1 MEHEAV
7 ALAFTDDMQGWLDGD
22 RRISLSVTVST
33 DDVDRFLSDP
43 DDAARVAGWV
53 RCEALGGLLAVEHGQ
68 CRAVARGLEYRLA
81 FRDLAGM
88 PLTLEGRR
96 DGHELRA
103 RVHAGHD
110 PEAAVV
116 ATALLEADA
125 AKLRTSMRVSPP
137 LRLDALARFSAL
149 LEA

>member
-1 MEHEAV
+1 MEAV
-7 ALAFTDDMQGWLDGD
+7 ALAFTEDMQGWLDGD
-22 RRISLSVTVST
+22 QPVSLRVTVNT
-33 DDVDRFLSDP
+33 GDVDRFLAGE

-53 RCEALGGLLAVEHGQ
+53 RCDALGGLLAVEAGH
-68 CRAVARGLEYRLA
+68 CRVVAHGLEYRLT

-88 PLTLEGRR
+88 PLTLAGQR
-96 DGHELRA
+96 DVQALRA

-110 PEAAVV
+110 AHAAVV

-125 AKLRTSMRVSPP
+125 AKVRTSMRVSPP

-149 LEA
+149 LDV

>member
-1 MEHEAV
+1 MEPV
-7 ALAFTDDMQGWLDGD
+7 ALAFTEDMQGWLDGD
-22 RRISLSVTVST
+22 RRISLRVTVNT
-33 DDVDRFLSDP
+33 GDVDRFLTGA

-68 CRAVARGLEYRLA
+68 CRVVAHGLAYRMT

-88 PLTLEGRR
+88 PLTLEGER
-96 DGHELRA
+96 DRHALRA

-110 PEAAVV
+110 AGAAVV

-125 AKLRTSMRVSPP
+125 AKVRTSMRVSPP

-149 LEA
+149 LNV